1 MNDLATLQVSH
12 TERRKGTVKWFD
24 ANRGFGFVVI
34 DGFEADFLLH
44 QNILHGFGRTSIA
57 EGSAVEF
64 AYQGTRNGFKI
75 VEIFAIAPPP
85 ANMIQDHQ
93 PQPQPDIISEERV
106 PARVKWFDPSKGYGF
121 VNAFGSAEDIFVG
134 IAILRQSMLGDLQ
147 SGDALCIQ
155 IAETDGRKSVFSVHD
170 WC

>member
-1 MNDLATLQVSH
+1 MNDLAILQVSP
-12 TERRKGTVKWFD
+12 TEPRKGTVKWFD

-44 QNILHGFGRTSIA
+44 QNILHSFGRTSIA
-57 EGSAVEF
+57 EGSTVEF
-64 AYQGTRNGFKI
+64 AYQGTKNGFKI

-85 ANMIQDHQ
+85 AGMIQD
-93 PQPQPDIISEERV
+93 PQAQPDIIFEERV

-134 IAILRQSMLGDLQ
+134 IAILRKSMLGDLQ
-147 SGDALCIQ
+147 SGDAVCIQ
-155 IAETDGRKSVFSVHD
+155 IAETEGRKSVFSVHD